1 MIERRKS
8 TIFAKILE
16 IMSIRKHIP
25 NTITCCN
32 LISGCISI
40 YLTFN
45 GFHFGAALMLFAA
58 AIFDF
63 FDGFAAR
70 ALDAK
75 SPIGG
80 ELDSL
85 ADVVSSGVAPSF
97 ILAHYMKDMGV
108 EWMVGGVNVFV
119 FTAFILAA
127 FAAVRLAK
135 FNIDTRQTSS
145 FLGLP
150 VPATGLFIASL
161 SIMMMRIDENGL
173 LMKIVNNPYFFIA
186 VILLFSWLM
195 VSEVPFFSFKM
206 KNLRFGDNR
215 LRYILVIFAVVMF
228 AVFGWVALPFI
239 FLFYILLSV
248 FFYRG

>member
-1 MIERRKS
+1 
-8 TIFAKILE
+8 
-16 IMSIRKHIP
+16 
-25 NTITCCN
+25 
-32 LISGCISI
+32 
-40 YLTFN
+40 
-45 GFHFGAALMLFAA
+45 MLFAA

-119 FTAFILAA
+119 FTAFVLAA

-150 VPATGLFIASL
+150 VPAVGLSVASL

-215 LRYILVIFAVVMF
+215 LRYILVAFAVVTF
-228 AVFGWVALPFI
+228 AVFRWVALPFI

-248 FFYRG
+248 IFYRG